1 MAALSFRD
9 VTLDFPMQGPPL
21 RALDGVSFDVG
32 RGRTVALVGESGSG
46 KSTLA
51 MAAMGLLPSRAK
63 LGGSILLDDGKG
75 PAIDLATLKPSS
87 SDFRRI
93 RGGRIGLVFQEPLS
107 AFSPVHTV
115 GSQIAEAARAG
126 LDISHAAS
134 RARARDML
142 TLTGFPDAAR
152 GFDAYPFELS
162 GGLRQRAM
170 IAVALAAG
178 PGVLIADEPTTALD
192 VTIQAQVLALLD
204 RLKHE
209 LGLSILFITHD
220 LGVVA
225 AIADDLVVLY
235 RGRVME
241 RGPADAVFAGS
252 QHPYFTALK
261 GANPGLRRKQSR
273 LAVLG
278 GEAPAPGAGGY
289 AATQSSER
297 DIGDAGSPLIEAI
310 GVSRSFDSRRSGD
323 AALALDRVSLAIARG
338 ESVGLVGES
347 GSGKSTLAKVMMRAV
362 IPDAGQ
368 VLFHTR
374 GETHDIAK
382 IGGEKLARFRRRVA
396 YVFQD
401 PYAALNPRMSIRDAL
416 IEPFHIHGIADRRGR
431 DVRARELIDLVGL
444 PRAALERHPP
454 SFSGGQRQR
463 ICIARAL
470 ALKPD
475 LLILDEPTSA
485 LDVSVQ
491 AQILNLLA
499 DLRRELG
506 FAYLFIS
513 HDLAVVEHVAD
524 RVVVMRKGRIVEEA
538 PSERLFAEARH
549 PYTRALIAAAPEADR
564 TERLDLDALSR
575 RTGEDWDAG
584 AELIE
589 IAPGHRVALSGKAG
603 HAQAA

>member
-9 VTLDFPMQGPPL
+9 VTLDFPMQGKPL

-51 MAAMGLLPSRAK
+51 LAAMGLLPERAK
-63 LGGSILLDDGKG
+63 LGGSIMLDDGKDA
-75 PAIDLATLKPSS
+75 PVDLATLKPTGSAY
-87 SDFRRI
+87 RRI
-93 RGGRIGLVFQEPLS
+93 RGRRIGLVFQEPLS

-126 LDISHAAS
+126 LGVTPAAA

-142 TLTGFPDAAR
+142 KLTGFPDVGR
-152 GFDAYPFELS
+152 GYDAYPFELS

-178 PGVLIADEPTTALD
+178 PGILIADEPTTALD

-204 RLKHE
+204 RLKHD

-241 RGPADAVFAGS
+241 RGPADAVFADS
-252 QHPYFTALK
+252 RHPYFAALK
-261 GANPGLRRKQSR
+261 GANPGLRRKQDR
-273 LAVLG
+273 LTVLG
-278 GEAPAPGAGGY
+278 DEASDRRMSNYTSTTA
-289 AATQSSER
+289 SSRETR
-297 DIGDAGSPLIEAI
+297 VVGSPLIEAI
-310 GVSRSFDSRRSGD
+310 GVSKSFDSRRSGD
-323 AALALDRVSLAIARG
+323 AALALDRVSLAIAQG

-347 GSGKSTLAKVMMRAV
+347 GSGKSTLAKVLMRAV
-362 IPDAGQ
+362 LPDAGQ
-368 VLFHTR
+368 VMFHIN
-374 GETHDIAK
+374 GEIQDIAR
-382 IGGEKLARFRRRVA
+382 ISGERLARFRRRVA

-416 IEPFHIHGIADRRGR
+416 IEPFQIHGIADRRGR
-431 DVRARELIDLVGL
+431 DARARELIDLVGL

-513 HDLAVVEHVAD
+513 HDLAVVEHIAD

-549 PYTRALIAAAPEADR
+549 PYTRALIAAAPDADR
-564 TERLDLDALSR
+564 AARLDLNALAG
-575 RTGEDWDAG
+575 RTDEDWDAG
-584 AELIE
+584 ADLIE
-589 IAPGHRVALSGKAG
+589 VGPGHRVALSGKADN
-603 HAQAA
+603 ARAA